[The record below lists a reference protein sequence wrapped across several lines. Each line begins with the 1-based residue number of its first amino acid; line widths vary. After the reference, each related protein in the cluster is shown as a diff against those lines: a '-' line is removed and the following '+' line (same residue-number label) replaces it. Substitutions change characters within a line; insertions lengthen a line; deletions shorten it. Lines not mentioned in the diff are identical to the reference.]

1 MGTHPNAPSKVKCS
15 SGVKPLRDILDEG
28 KYRSHSVTNLIL
40 PPLPVDLPF
49 LFKVLS
55 VAKALSIQAHPDKD
69 LAKELHARD
78 PKNYKDPNHKPEM
91 TIALS
96 EFEAL
101 SGFRP
106 LDKIV
111 VDLQAVPELAALVSE
126 EACQKLVTS
135 SKSGNFEE
143 QKAGLKQFFSEFI
156 VAPKDLVCEQI
167 KRFEERITT
176 MNRMTSELEEL
187 CLRLNGQFPEEV
199 GCFCVFLLN
208 YLKLAPGEAI
218 FLAANEPHAYLSGD
232 CIECMALSDNV
243 VRAGLT
249 PKFRDVETL
258 IGMLTYKTYIPDELA
273 MKPSKLA
280 DRPASLLYKPPV
292 NEFQVIKTSLQ
303 LGESEII
310 NSESSHS
317 LLLCIRG
324 DLYLKSG
331 DVESKIT
338 AGSVL
343 FLEKGSRLEAT
354 CNSPEALL
362 FQACAS
368 H

>member
-1 MGTHPNAPSKVKCS
+1 MGTHPNAPSKVEYP

-28 KYRSHSVTNLIL
+28 ECCQLRVTTYASHLVI
-40 PPLPVDLPF
+40 DLPF
-49 LFKVLS
+49 LLKVLS
-55 VAKALSIQAHPDKD
+55 VAKALSIQAHPDKE

-78 PKNYKDPNHKPEM
+78 PKNYRDPNHKPEM

-106 LDKIV
+106 LDTIV
-111 VDLQAVPELAALVSE
+111 AHLQAVPELAALVSE
-126 EACQKLVTS
+126 ETRQRLVAA
-135 SKSGNFEE
+135 SKSDDSKE

-176 MNRMTSELEEL
+176 MNRTTSELEEL

-258 IGMLTYKTYIPDELA
+258 VGMLTYKTYLPEELA
-273 MKPSKLA
+273 MKPSKLT

-292 NEFQVIKTSLQ
+292 REFQVIKTTLQ
-303 LGESEII
+303 LGESEMIK
-310 NSESSHS
+310 SESSHS

-324 DLYLKSG
+324 DLCIKASG
-331 DVESKIT
+331 LESKIT

-343 FLEKGSRLEAT
+343 LLEKDSRLEAT
-354 CNSPEALL
+354 CNSSEALL

-368 H
+368 N